1 MTALLDG
8 FLFPCLNSAI
18 VIHVEGK
25 KAGGGRQAL
34 ASNPYVTNYYTVKLS
49 SDSSG
54 HKNPFHSNNKY
65 MRIDAVITI
74 DKQL

>member
-1 MTALLDG
+1 MFKQCHCNT
-8 FLFPCLNSAI
+8 
-18 VIHVEGK
+18 VEGK
-25 KAGGGRQAL
+25 KAGGGGGGGG
-34 ASNPYVTNYYTVKLS
+34 ASSGFKPLCYKLLHKLS

-65 MRIDAVITI
+65 MRIDAMITI

>member
-25 KAGGGRQAL
+25 KAGGGG
-34 ASNPYVTNYYTVKLS
+34 ASSGFKPLCYKLLHKLS